1 MTDVDQSRMTTQ
13 AAGRGE
19 RPITG
24 AAPKLDPE
32 RWVDEHGDVLFGFAA
47 ARVHDPAVAQD
58 LVQETFLAAL
68 RVQER
73 YAGRASERAWLFGIL
88 RNKLVDYYRQRS
100 REIVITDLEAALP
113 EEEGAFHASGP
124 GKDGWVKRLAPAAW
138 ETPAQSLMRAEF
150 RTVLQNCLA
159 RLPERIA
166 HVFLL
171 REMDGV
177 PTEELCKEMGLSPN
191 NLWVMLHRGRMA
203 LRRCLEVHWFG
214 RKRE

>member
-1 MTDVDQSRMTTQ
+1 MTDVDQ
-13 AAGRGE
+13 
-19 RPITG
+19 PPL
-24 AAPKLDPE
+24 AAPGARRPEQPVEVQAPRLDPE

-47 ARVHDPAVAQD
+47 ARVQDPATAQD

-68 RVQER
+68 QVQER
-73 YAGRASERAWLFGIL
+73 YAGRATERAWLFGIL

-100 REIVITDLEAALP
+100 REIVIADFEATLP
-113 EEEGAFHASGP
+113 EEEGAFHAGGP
-124 GKDGWVKRLAPAAW
+124 GKDGWVQRLAPAAW
-138 ETPAQSLMRAEF
+138 DTPAQSLMRAEF
-150 RTVLQNCLA
+150 QNVLKSCLA
-159 RLPERIA
+159 RLPEKLA

-203 LRRCLEVHWFG
+203 LRRCLEVHWF
-214 RKRE
+214 RHKRE